1 VLRDGDYFEVQSVV
15 VLKRCLHLFLRGGVQ
30 RVALYLEVELED
42 TLVVQAFRVDDSVT
56 SWRIL
61 HWCLELLDRDN
72 RNRSIAISSL

>member
-1 VLRDGDYFEVQSVV
+1 
-15 VLKRCLHLFLRGGVQ
+15 
-30 RVALYLEVELED
+30 VALYLEVELED